1 MKKLI
6 LASVIS
12 DIIIFLAF
20 GLSIAG
26 TSVEFKF
33 ESNPTDEQ
41 IFKATAM
48 VLKHYK
54 FSVWHEDAEAFSIKA
69 TRKIT
74 KETTYYLEYFVE
86 IKEKQISVLANAVE
100 YGSGAGI
107 STGTVFGKTV
117 TREPSRPATWR
128 YGKEREGA
136 IWLIGKVIRIIGT
149 RLDAAEFKS
158 RIRK

>member
-1 MKKLI
+1 MSGMVI
-6 LASVIS
+6 LLGFS
-12 DIIIFLAF
+12 
-20 GLSIAG
+20 LSIAG
-26 TSVEFKF
+26 TNVEFKF

-54 FSVWHEDAEAFSIKA
+54 FSVWHEDAEALSIKA

-74 KETTYYLEYFVE
+74 KETTYYLEYFIE
-86 IKEKQISVLANAVE
+86 IKEKQMSVLANVVE
-100 YGSGAGI
+100 YGSGAGT

-136 IWLIGKVIRIIGT
+136 KWLIGKVIKIIGT
-149 RLDAAEFKS
+149 RLDAAGFKS
-158 RIRK
+158 QIGK